1 MAMTPI
7 EIQKMQFA
15 RRLRG
20 VDPVEVQNFLQLV
33 AEDLATRLGELDQLR
48 AENRL
53 HRDRVQ
59 GLEIRQN
66 ELQDALL
73 RSQRVSDE
81 ILATARREVEL
92 MIKEAELTGDRI
104 VTQAIEQATRIEG
117 RIAELRTAR
126 RDVQLKL
133 RNMLELYGTILEAD
147 RQEDQS
153 TGTLHTLPRTRRK
166 P

>member
-7 EIQKMQFA
+7 EIQKMQFSQ
-15 RRLRG
+15 RLRG
-20 VDPVEVQNFLQLV
+20 LDPAEVRGFLQLV
-33 AEDLATRLGELDQLR
+33 AEDLAARLAELDQLR
-48 AENRL
+48 AENRQ
-53 HRDRVQ
+53 HRERVQ
-59 GLEIRQN
+59 GLEDRQN
-66 ELQDALL
+66 ELQDALV

-81 ILATARREVEL
+81 ILATAHRESDVL
-92 MIKEAELTGDRI
+92 IKEAELTGDRI
-104 VTQAIEQATRIEG
+104 VSQALEQASKIEG
-117 RIAELRTAR
+117 RIAELRAAR

-153 TGTLHTLPRTRRK
+153 TATVHTLPRARRK

>member
-7 EIQKMQFA
+7 EVQKMQFS

-20 VDPVEVQNFLQLV
+20 LDAAEVENFLQLL
-33 AEDLATRLGELDQLR
+33 AEEMAARLAELDQVR
-48 AENRL
+48 SENRSQ
-53 HRDRVQ
+53 RERVQ
-59 GLEIRQN
+59 ALEARQD
-66 ELQDALL
+66 ELQDALV

-81 ILATARREVEL
+81 ILSTARREAEV

-104 VTQAIEQATRIEG
+104 VSQALEQASKIEG
-117 RIAELRTAR
+117 RIGELRTAR

-147 RQEDQS
+147 TLEDQS
-153 TGTLHTLPRTRRK
+153 TATVHTLPRTRRRS
-166 P
+166 